1 MEPTARLAEGR
12 ETHGELIPV
21 SALKPL
27 TRGAQLEIP
36 PITKGTQGEL
46 KHMMPPLAETSSCSR
61 SPSSGRI
68 GLPLIVLKAFNEPS
82 GD

>member
-1 MEPTARLAEGR
+1 MEATARLAEGR

-36 PITKGTQGEL
+36 PITKGTQGEV

-61 SPSSGRI
+61 SPSSGHI
-68 GLPLIVLKAFNEPS
+68 SLHLIILKAFNEPS
-82 GD
+82 SD